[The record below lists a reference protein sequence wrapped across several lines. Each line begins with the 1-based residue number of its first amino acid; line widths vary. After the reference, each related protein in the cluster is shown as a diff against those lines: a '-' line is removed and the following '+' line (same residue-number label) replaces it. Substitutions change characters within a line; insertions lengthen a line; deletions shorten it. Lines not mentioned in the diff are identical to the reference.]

1 MQPRESLALSPAV
14 GFFSKLTLH
23 LSLLLLSCEQDFAD
37 AFSLNPVY
45 SRECL
50 GRDSLCSLSF
60 LGSLGF
66 LSCIFVLGD
75 YIGQGSLWRGQAA
88 KCQRECEEILSWTM
102 QSKKRRGHLG
112 LLVLRLP

>member
-1 MQPRESLALSPAV
+1 MQSKENLALSPAV
-14 GFFSKLTLH
+14 SFFSKLALH

-37 AFSLNPVY
+37 AFPLNPFY

-66 LSCIFVLGD
+66 LSCMLVLGD
-75 YIGQGSLWRGQAA
+75 YIGQGEPVARSG
-88 KCQRECEEILSWTM
+88 SWV
-102 QSKKRRGHLG
+102 SA
-112 LLVLRLP
+112 